1 MSSHCNQRSHKEEE
15 KMSGTALRALVAVVL
30 FIHGIGHVM
39 GVMPA
44 LKLVNVEGWNSR
56 SWLLTPILGETISR
70 ILSIILFLVA
80 LVGFVASTLALL
92 GWLVPHDWWRTL
104 AVVSAVI
111 SIVTIA
117 LFWNAFVS
125 FFPNKVGA
133 LGVDIAVLVC
143 LLVLN
148 WPTEA
153 MLGY

>member
-1 MSSHCNQRSHKEEE
+1 
-15 KMSGTALRALVAVVL
+15 MSGVTLRALVAVVL
-30 FIHGIGHVM
+30 FIHGIAHVM
-39 GVMPA
+39 GLFPA
-44 LKLVNVEGWNSR
+44 FGLATVEGWNSR

-70 ILSIILFLVA
+70 ILSIILFLLA
-80 LVGFVASTLALL
+80 LIGFIASSLALL

-104 AVVSAVI
+104 VIVSAVI
-111 SIVTIA
+111 SIVTII
-117 LFWNAFVS
+117 LYWNAFVA

-143 LLVLN
+143 LLVVN

>member
-1 MSSHCNQRSHKEEE
+1 
-15 KMSGTALRALVAVVL
+15 MSGVTLRALIAFVL

-39 GVMPA
+39 GVLPA
-44 LKLVNVEGWNSR
+44 LKLGSVEGWNSR

-80 LVGFVASTLALL
+80 LVGFVASALALL
-92 GWLVPHDWWRTL
+92 GWVVPHDWWRTL

-111 SIVTIA
+111 SIVTIV

-143 LLVLN
+143 LLVQN